1 VVVTESG
8 HAGDRS
14 VTAISDV
21 GLVSDPPS
29 VLLVDPP
36 DGAGLTRQLERCG
49 FTVTRS
55 ATPEAA
61 LFEFGQH
68 ALDAVVAAVPLPG
81 MGTVALCQQIRMRG
95 DTPTLVV
102 SSGGGHEW
110 LDAIGAGAD
119 DHLALPCDE
128 RELRARLR
136 ALIRRSRG
144 PLSPQRVV
152 KIGKIT
158 VVLGRGVVTVEPDL
172 PCTPMQFTLLGYL
185 AGNPGVVVSDPA
197 LEEGV
202 RAVHGPPSHEQL
214 EAELLGLRHALAVAS
229 GIPGA
234 LERVDDLGWRLA
246 TESW

>member
-1 VVVTESG
+1 VTESG
-8 HAGDRS
+8 RACDRD

-21 GLVSDPPS
+21 GSVSSPPS
-29 VLLVDPP
+29 VLLVDSP
-36 DGAGLTRQLERCG
+36 DGSGLTRQLERCG

-81 MGTVALCQQIRMRG
+81 MGTVALCQQIRLRG

-102 SSGGGHEW
+102 SSGEGDEW

-136 ALIRRSRG
+136 ALIRRARG

-152 KIGKIT
+152 KVGELT

-185 AGNPGVVVSDPA
+185 AGNPGVVVSDAA
-197 LEEGV
+197 LKEGV
-202 RAVHGPPSHEQL
+202 RAVHDPPSDVQL
-214 EAELLGLRHALAVAS
+214 ETELLGLRHALAVAS

-234 LERVDDLGWRLA
+234 LERVESIGWRLT
-246 TESW
+246 TETW